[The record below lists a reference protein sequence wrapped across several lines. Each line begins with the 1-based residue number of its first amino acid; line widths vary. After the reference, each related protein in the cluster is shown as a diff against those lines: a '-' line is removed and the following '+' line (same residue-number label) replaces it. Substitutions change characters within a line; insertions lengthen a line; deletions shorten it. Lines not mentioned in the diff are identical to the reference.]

1 MPRSNNDFYFYFF
14 DPSIQPTMDFD
25 TTTTQEPPPPIDFY
39 FPVINPQQNRRSPSN
54 GRAVHKQTTPIGD
67 FIEPST
73 TKTKIDPST
82 TISCAIAPHQ
92 PITAIEPQKTTTNAA
107 YEPHPSRW
115 TPNPKHRSDKLVSTT
130 DPFIQQSSGASHRY
144 QTTLQR
150 GRNKRKKHRR
160 TTQFFKSITKPTT
173 ADGFRDTST
182 TTTPHPDDFYFFIF
196 TRQQIRQSPTNDRA
210 NTSQAA
216 TKQNKAAATICR
228 SENTSDDNKHED

>member
-1 MPRSNNDFYFYFF
+1 MCVGVRIKYNFF
-14 DPSIQPTMDFD
+14 FPVFFFSFFLTISKQIYCDKQ
-25 TTTTQEPPPPIDFY
+25 PPIG
-39 FPVINPQQNRRSPSN
+39 N
-54 GRAVHKQTTPIGD
+54 
-67 FIEPST
+67 FIKPST

-82 TISCAIAPHQ
+82 TISCAIVPHQ
-92 PITAIEPQKTTTNAA
+92 PITAIEPPKTTTNAA
-107 YEPHPSRW
+107 YEPHPVDGHQPQNTNTIR
-115 TPNPKHRSDKLVSTT
+115 VVATT

-144 QTTLQR
+144 QTTLQQ

-160 TTQFFKSITKPTT
+160 KTQFSKSITKPTT

-182 TTTPHPDDFYFFIF
+182 TTTPHADDFNFFIF